1 MTRRALVVVALALC
15 AACGSTSARIPLQRA
30 AGTLPPTTTTAPTTT
45 TTPPPPPTT
54 VSLPPANAVM
64 SPRGHPLPVDGQN
77 AQGWLVETPCGK
89 TTTLSAGTPIATP
102 TVVLDPGHGGGETGA
117 IGPNHLREAVVN
129 LAVSQVTKATLE
141 ANGVTVVM
149 TRGDDTR
156 VVLTTRS
163 ALVRKLHPTA
173 MVSIHHNSTP
183 DGPRNDPGTEIYYQA
198 RSPESK
204 RLSGL
209 IYEEVVRALS
219 RYQIPWVGLVDA
231 GAKYRLNSQ
240 GGDYYHMLRET
251 AGTPSVIAELAYI
264 SDPPEADLLAR
275 PEVQRVEGEAVAR
288 GILRYLRTQDPGSGY
303 VTPLPRPSS
312 DNGGGGENC
321 VDPPL

>member
-1 MTRRALVVVALALC
+1 M
-15 AACGSTSARIPLQRA
+15 PLERA

-54 VSLPPANAVM
+54 VNLPPANAVM
-64 SPRGHPLPVDGQN
+64 SPHGHPLPVDGQN
-77 AQGWLVETPCGK
+77 AQGWVVETPCGN
-89 TTTLSAGTPIATP
+89 TATLSAGSPIATP

-129 LAVSQVTKATLE
+129 LAVSKVTEATLE

-163 ALVRKLHPTA
+163 ALVRKLRPIA

-183 DGPRNDPGTEIYYQA
+183 DGPRNDPGTETYYQHL
-198 RSPESK
+198 SPQSK
-204 RLSGL
+204 RLAGL

-219 RYQIPWVGLVDA
+219 QYQIPWVGLVDA

-251 AGTPSVIAELAYI
+251 GGTPSVIAELAYI
-264 SDPPEADLLAR
+264 SDPAEADLLAR
-275 PEVQRVEGEAVAR
+275 PDVQRVEGEAVAR
-288 GILRYLRTQDPGSGY
+288 GILRYLRTQDAGSGY

-312 DNGGGGENC
+312 DNGGGPQGC